1 MVGTRNLHMLALSLL
16 LVVAGYYAGAI
27 VGISLGF
34 PPAGIAAI
42 WPSTAIL
49 LAALLLAPPRYWVM
63 YLLGVVPA
71 HWHVVASF
79 QLPQVPL
86 VVTLAQVGSNI
97 LLALLA
103 ALSLRSLTGAPPRF
117 GSLRNMGAF
126 ILLAGVLATAVAC
139 LVAVSLFLLTGWTT
153 NFWIAWRQRM
163 LANVFA
169 IVTIPPVVVLAF
181 AGELVGARH
190 ATWRSYVE
198 LVLVTIGVIVV
209 GVPTFG
215 LEPPGPT
222 VVPALLLAPLP
233 FLIWAAVRLGVG
245 GTSLTLL
252 VVAGVAL
259 ASAYVGRGPFIH
271 QAPDVNVL
279 SLQIFLTAIC
289 IPVLLLAAVVDERRQ
304 AAESLKQT
312 NEQAELALA
321 DREAQLGLAGQA
333 AGVGSFAIDIP
344 TGRVRNSPGY
354 ATIHGLPE
362 GIDEFP
368 WEEWRS
374 RVHPD
379 DLARVDTLR
388 SKAFSERR
396 REHKT
401 EYRIVGADGRVQW
414 IESRGLI
421 SYDDAGHPTRLVGV
435 NIDITERKQ
444 SQAALEESE
453 ARYRSL
459 YDDNPS
465 MYFTVD
471 ASGTVLSVNE
481 FGARQLGYTPAEL
494 VGRSVLEMI
503 HEGDRAKAGRWL
515 ASCAES
521 AGAISRAE
529 MRKVR
534 RDGSILWVRK
544 LARAVDSF
552 GGQTLFIV
560 CEDVTER
567 KQAELALAEREAQLG
582 LAGQAARVGSFV
594 IDFATGQI
602 QTSPGFAAIH
612 GLAEES
618 EGLTCE
624 KWRACVFPDDL
635 AHFEALRSRTLAEQR
650 RELNMEYRV
659 VGADGEARWIESRGL
674 VSYDGE
680 GCPTRLV
687 GVHIDITERKR
698 AEEHLQA
705 MNAELDH
712 RVKNVLATAS
722 AVASQTLNA
731 SSSSEQFVSAFD
743 GRLRSMAQTH
753 ELLSE
758 RLWRGIPLGELLRRE
773 LEPYSRGSNSEIG
786 GPEVILT
793 AEAGQ
798 TLEMVFH
805 ELSTNAAKHGAFSSR
820 EGRVS
825 VEWRR
830 QWNGDASA
838 GLVIDWRETGGPP
851 TKAECKTGYGTS
863 VICELIPHELAGK
876 VSHVLTPGGAR
887 CQLEIPGRWID
898 ATTAS

>member
-1 MVGTRNLHMLALSLL
+1 MLVDVGDHRRAETCLAERNAQLDLAGKIARIGSFTYDHATQKADFSPGCAVIYGLPEGKLEISREVWRALVHPDDLRRLDVVTRRALANRETELVSEFRILRHGEVRWIESRALISYNEVGRAFRRIGVQVDVTDRKRAEDALHQRETELVEAQRLARIGSWHWDAESD
-16 LVVAGYYAGAI
+16 VI
-27 VGISLGF
+27 VGSAELLRIFGLD
-34 PPAGIAAI
+34 PATQHLPGYREQRGR
-42 WPSTAIL
+42 WYPVEDWKRL
-49 LAALLLAPPRYWVM
+49 LAAMRSTM
-63 YLLGVVPA
+63 QTGV
-71 HWHVVASF
+71 SYE
-79 QLPQVPL
+79 LE
-86 VVTLAQVGSNI
+86 
-97 LLALLA
+97 
-103 ALSLRSLTGAPPRF
+103 LRSFRTGTP
-117 GSLRNMGAF
+117 
-126 ILLAGVLATAVAC
+126 I
-139 LVAVSLFLLTGWTT
+139 
-153 NFWIAWRQRM
+153 WI
-163 LANVFA
+163 
-169 IVTIPPVVVLAF
+169 I
-181 AGELVGARH
+181 AR
-190 ATWRSYVE
+190 
-198 LVLVTIGVIVV
+198 G
-209 GVPTFG
+209 
-215 LEPPGPT
+215 
-222 VVPALLLAPLP
+222 
-233 FLIWAAVRLGVG
+233 AAVRNSTDRIVG
-245 GTSLTLL
+245 LRGTIQEIT
-252 VVAGVAL
+252 
-259 ASAYVGRGPFIH
+259 
-271 QAPDVNVL
+271 
-279 SLQIFLTAIC
+279 
-289 IPVLLLAAVVDERRQ
+289 ER
-304 AAESLKQT
+304 K
-312 NEQAELALA
+312 QAELALA
-321 DREAQLGLAGQA
+321 ERNAQLALAAKAARVGCYANDLKAGLIA
-333 AGVGSFAIDIP
+333 VSE
-344 TGRVRNSPGY
+344 GY
-354 ATIHGLPE
+354 VTIHGLPE
-362 GIDEFP
+362 GTVQTTLSN
-368 WEEWRS
+368 WRS

-379 DLARVDTLR
+379 DLAAFDKLR
-388 SKAFSERR
+388 EQVFGNRQ
-396 REHKT
+396 H
-401 EYRIVGADGRVQW
+401 EYMFDYRLIRADGGVRW
-414 IESRGLI
+414 IESRGCV
-421 SYDDAGHPTRLVGV
+421 SYDEDGQPQQCVGI
-435 NIDITERKQ
+435 NIDVTERKQ
-444 SQAALEESE
+444 SQVALEESE

-494 VGRSVLEMI
+494 VGQSVLEMI
-503 HEGDRAKAGRWL
+503 HEGDREKARRWL

-544 LARAVDSF
+544 LARAVDGF
-552 GGQTLFIV
+552 GGKLLFIV
-560 CEDVTER
+560 CEDITER

-624 KWRACVFPDDL
+624 KWRACVLPEDL

-650 RELNMEYRV
+650 RELNIEYRV
-659 VGADGEARWIESRGL
+659 VGADGEARWIELRGL
-674 VSYDGE
+674 VSYDDD

-731 SSSSEQFVSAFD
+731 TSSSEQFVSAFD

-773 LEPYSRGSNSEIG
+773 LEPYCEGNNSEIG

-798 TLEMVFH
+798 TLAMVFH
-805 ELSTNAAKHGAFSSR
+805 ELSTNAAKHGAFSSQ

-830 QWNGDASA
+830 QLNGDASA
-838 GLVIDWRETGGPP
+838 GLVIEWRETGGPP
-851 TKAECKTGYGTS
+851 AKAECKTGYGTR

-876 VSHVLTPGGAR
+876 VIHVLTPEGAR

-898 ATTAS
+898 ASTPS